1 MTRFFEHTAA
11 AIVALLIMAVSFN
24 TVVSVP
30 VEPAAQAAA
39 PILA

>member
-11 AIVALLIMAVSFN
+11 AIVAVLIMTVTFN
-24 TVVSVP
+24 AIVTVP
-30 VEPAAQAAA
+30 AEPAADAAA